1 MRKPKSFLR
10 VFTDTG
16 PLVALAVA
24 IALMIGIVGPASA
37 QFFNFGGPS
46 RPAPRSGGGWFGGDF
61 FQPFQQTPSQ
71 QQAPRQDFSRA
82 PGPAKRDTV
91 PERNVLVLG
100 DAMADWLGYGLEDA
114 YAEQPDMGVI
124 RKHKTVSGLI
134 KYQPRGEP
142 ADWAAAAKAILATEK
157 PDAIVVMLGLHD
169 RVAIR
174 EALTEKKTDKK
185 EDKKDARA
193 KPGDAKSK
201 PESSTDAAKSDAG
214 KPDTAKADGT
224 KADTAKTDTAKT
236 DTAKADD
243 AEDDDAP
250 QIAAPEKGA
259 RAGGG
264 LYEFR
269 DERWVELYAKK
280 IEELIGVLKSKG
292 VPVLWVGLPA
302 IRGQKGT
309 SDLLF
314 LDALYRDGAGKAGIT
329 YVDVWDGF
337 VDEGGRFMQRGP
349 DFEGQ
354 PRKLRAD
361 DGVFFTKAGA
371 RKLAHYVEREVTRLL
386 AGRSGPIAVP
396 IEPVTP
402 DANVVP
408 GQPAPRPLAGPV
420 MPLVASSVGTD
431 QLLGGPGSR
440 PAGVDALA
448 ARTLVKGEALAA
460 PAGRADDYA
469 WPRRE
474 IGREQAKGDTPMAAT
489 SPSGTVAA
497 VPGQK
502 QLLLPPPQQT
512 FQQQKRQPPPTQIR
526 PAQNNNGP
534 SLRDFFGG
542 FGAPPSQP
550 APPPAAHRVDR
561 QPRACRV
568 RRVVSDDRPKSRRA
582 ISCDSGETR
591 VSRRCRAAR
600 RQRRYAGM
608 RADLSVIAPARRR
621 TARWA
626 RHQQRQRKTNST
638 CDQQRAERIFLHG
651 FCHRLLAAANG
662 VAAVFI
668 GVLGIVDGGIGGV
681 AGGILGLAVEILHR
695 AGGFARAA
703 LGLRLRIASHV
714 ANSAFDLTGKILG
727 RADNSILVHRGLSC
741 FQRM

>member
-24 IALMIGIVGPASA
+24 IALMTGIVGPASA

-61 FQPFQQTPSQ
+61 FQPFQQTPS

-124 RKHKTVSGLI
+124 RKQKTVSGLI

-142 ADWAAAAKAILATEK
+142 ADWAAAAKGILATEK

-250 QIAAPEKGA
+250 QIAGPEKGA

-550 APPPAAHRVDR
+550 APPPAVA
-561 QPRACRV
+561 PRGPATPGV
-568 RRVVSDDRPKSRRA
+568 PRPPGSVGRSA
-582 ISCDSGETR
+582 EVPPGNL
-591 VSRRCRAAR
+591 
-600 RQRRYAGM
+600 M
-608 RADLSVIAPARRR
+608 RF
-621 TARWA
+621 W
-626 RHQQRQRKTNST
+626 
-638 CDQQRAERIFLHG
+638 
-651 FCHRLLAAANG
+651 
-662 VAAVFI
+662 
-668 GVLGIVDGGIGGV
+668 
-681 AGGILGLAVEILHR
+681 
-695 AGGFARAA
+695 
-703 LGLRLRIASHV
+703 
-714 ANSAFDLTGKILG
+714 
-727 RADNSILVHRGLSC
+727 
-741 FQRM
+741 